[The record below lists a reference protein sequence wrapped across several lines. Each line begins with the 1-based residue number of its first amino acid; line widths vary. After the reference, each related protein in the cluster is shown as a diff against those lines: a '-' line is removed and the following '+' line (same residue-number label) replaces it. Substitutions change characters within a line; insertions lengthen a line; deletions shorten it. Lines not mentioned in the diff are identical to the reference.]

1 MIADYI
7 RQAKTEYEI
16 YFLLTAYIQ
25 TVRFCD
31 KMESMPEQM
40 AALPLSGKADL
51 QARFNGLIVDLDVA
65 SKRLDDNACVVIKE
79 ALVVLS
85 TALNRLWTIDN
96 KRRWP
101 HSALD
106 KKAALSWSPIPLTE
120 SASRTVGK
128 LAVSNT
134 IPLDPPPAPAGPL
147 A

>member
-1 MIADYI
+1 MITDYI

-31 KMESMPEQM
+31 KVECMPKHM
-40 AALPLSGKADL
+40 AALPLGGKADL
-51 QARFNGLIVDLDVA
+51 QARFDGLIVDLDSA
-65 SKRLDDNACVVIKE
+65 SKRLDDKACVVIKE

-85 TALNRLWTIDN
+85 STLNRLWAIDN

-101 HSALD
+101 RSALD
-106 KKAALSWSPIPLTE
+106 KQAALTWSPVALAK
-120 SASRTVGK
+120 SAPTTVGQR
-128 LAVSNT
+128 AVPNA
-134 IPLDPPPAPAGPL
+134 IPVDMPPAPGAPL